1 MKKKYIETKS
11 VHDLTKLFHLSEKQK
26 SKLEIRVGIAAAIQK
41 CIEKKGLTH
50 LQASKLTGIG
60 RTVITA
66 IVNGNLAKIST
77 DRLIDVAEGLGLHVH
92 LKVA

>member
-1 MKKKYIETKS
+1 MKKKYVETKS
-11 VHDLTKLFHLSEKQK
+11 VQDMAKLFHLSDREKTK
-26 SKLEIRVGIAAAIQK
+26 IEIRIALAVAITK

-50 LQASKLTGIG
+50 LQASKMTGIG